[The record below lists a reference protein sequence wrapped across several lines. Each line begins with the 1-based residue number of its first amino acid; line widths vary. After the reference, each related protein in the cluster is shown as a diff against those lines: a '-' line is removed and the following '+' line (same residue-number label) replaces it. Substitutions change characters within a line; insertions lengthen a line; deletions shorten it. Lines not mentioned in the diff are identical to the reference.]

1 MKLLNVAFILLLA
14 FNTSCQGQEKKNTM
28 MLNYKAQTRGFLYQ
42 IKLENNSIEVNNN
55 NTIKTAV
62 LTKNQTDKINNLLN
76 DINFKEIENNISIN
90 DLAVDRAIK
99 GVFSLNFNGN
109 SYTFDFNHHNL
120 PKDIEA
126 FIKLLQEFTS

>member
-1 MKLLNVAFILLLA
+1 MKLLNSVLILLLA
-14 FNTSCQGQEKKNTM
+14 FNTSCQGQEKKNAM

-42 IKLENNSIEVNNN
+42 IQLENNSIEINNN
-55 NTIKTAV
+55 NTVKKAV
-62 LTKNQTDKINNLLN
+62 LTKKQLVKIDSLLSN
-76 DINFKEIENNISIN
+76 INFKEIENNISIN

-109 SYTFDFNHHNL
+109 FYAFEFNHHNL

-126 FIKLLQEFTS
+126 FIKLLEEFTN